1 MKCPSGVTKWQKA
14 AELCPDAA
22 VGISLGSPERAVVE
36 LEDCPAAGAMHG
48 GTAYLRLGFQL
59 SMCIVSLNLPH
70 ITGCCLSCVACATF
84 CAT

>member
-14 AELCPDAA
+14 AELSPDAA
-22 VGISLGSPERAVVE
+22 VGISPESAEGAAVK
-36 LEDCPAAGAMHG
+36 LEGCLAAGAMHG

-59 SMCIVSLNLPH
+59 SMCFVSLNLPH
-70 ITGCCLSCVACATF
+70 ITGCCLLCVACATF

>member
-22 VGISLGSPERAVVE
+22 VGISPGSAERAVVE

-59 SMCIVSLNLPH
+59 SMCIVSQNLPL
-70 ITGCCLSCVACATF
+70 ITVCCLSCVACATF

>member
-22 VGISLGSPERAVVE
+22 VGIIPGSAERTAVRLEGSPAAV
-36 LEDCPAAGAMHG
+36 AMHG
-48 GTAYLRLGFQL
+48 VMAYWRLGFQL

-70 ITGCCLSCVACATF
+70 ITGCCLSCVAWATF

>member
-14 AELCPDAA
+14 AELSPDAA
-22 VGISLGSPERAVVE
+22 VGIIPGSAERAAVR
-36 LEDCPAAGAMHG
+36 LEGCPAAGAMHG
-48 GTAYLRLGFQL
+48 VMAYWRLGFQL

>member
-22 VGISLGSPERAVVE
+22 VGISLGSPEGAAVK
-36 LEDCPAAGAMHG
+36 LEGFPAAGAMHG

-59 SMCIVSLNLPH
+59 SMCIVSQNLPH

>member
-14 AELCPDAA
+14 AELCPDA
-22 VGISLGSPERAVVE
+22 VVE
-36 LEDCPAAGAMHG
+36 IIPGSAEGAAVRLEDSPAAGAVHG
-48 GTAYLRLGFQL
+48 VTVYLRLGFQL

>member
-14 AELCPDAA
+14 AELFPDAA
-22 VGISLGSPERAVVE
+22 VGISPGSAERAVVE

-70 ITGCCLSCVACATF
+70 ITGCCLLCVACATF

>member
-1 MKCPSGVTKWQKA
+1 MKCPSGVTKWLKA

-22 VGISLGSPERAVVE
+22 VGISLGSPEGAAVK
-36 LEDCPAAGAMHG
+36 LEGCPAAGAMHG

-59 SMCIVSLNLPH
+59 SMCIVSQNLPH

>member
-1 MKCPSGVTKWQKA
+1 MKCPSGVTKWLKA

-22 VGISLGSPERAVVE
+22 VGISSGSAERAAVK
-36 LEDCPAAGAMHG
+36 LEGSPAAGAMHG

-70 ITGCCLSCVACATF
+70 ITGCCLLCVACATF

>member
-1 MKCPSGVTKWQKA
+1 MKCLSGVTKWQKA

-22 VGISLGSPERAVVE
+22 VGISLGSPEGAAVK
-36 LEDCPAAGAMHG
+36 LEGCPAAGAMHG

-59 SMCIVSLNLPH
+59 NMCIVSQNLPH
-70 ITGCCLSCVACATF
+70 ITGCCLLCVACATF

>member
-22 VGISLGSPERAVVE
+22 VGISLGSAERAVVE

-59 SMCIVSLNLPH
+59 SMCIVSQNLPH

>member
-22 VGISLGSPERAVVE
+22 VEISPGSAERAAVK
-36 LEDCPAAGAMHG
+36 LEGCPAAGSMYG
-48 GTAYLRLGFQL
+48 VTAYWRLGFQL